1 MLNIVMYFFMAFG
14 VIAALYAVNT
24 SSVVKAVFAMFATFF
39 SVSAMLVLA
48 HAEFLAIA
56 HLMIYIGGIIVVM
69 IFAMMLSSKNIIDD
83 TIEVEKETSA
93 FRFTKLI
100 SGIASIA
107 IFGLLAKVIL
117 SQNST
122 QITRSNPV
130 NSIQQFGSQLLSNY
144 AFPLEIISLLL
155 LVALMAASIITRK
168 EKTND

>member
-1 MLNIVMYFFMAFG
+1 MFSFILYFFIIFG
-14 VIAALYAVNT
+14 LLAAIYAVNT

-69 IFAMMLSSKNIIDD
+69 IFAMMLSSKNIIEDKEVTPKD
-83 TIEVEKETSA
+83 TSTFK
-93 FRFTKLI
+93 FTKLI

-107 IFGLLAKVIL
+107 IFILLTRVIL
-117 SQNST
+117 SQDTNQPVYQNS
-122 QITRSNPV
+122 V
-130 NSIQQFGSQLLSNY
+130 NTIQQFGTQLLSNY
-144 AFPLEIISLLL
+144 VFPLEIISLLL

-168 EKTND
+168 ENRNV